1 MEKSQHTSRYCKLL
15 LELKL
20 ARIRAGMTQIEA
32 ATKLKTYKTYV
43 SKVEQG
49 ERKLDVVELADLCKL
64 YKVTVGELLKAVGI
78 E

>member
-1 MEKSQHTSRYCKLL
+1 MEKSQHSERYRRLL

-20 ARIRAGMTQIEA
+20 ARIRVGLTQEQA
-32 ATKLKTYKTYV
+32 AKELKTYKSYV

-49 ERKLDVVELADLCKL
+49 ERRIDVVELAELCRL
-64 YKVTVGELLKAVGI
+64 YGVKVVDMLHAADI

>member
-1 MEKSQHTSRYCKLL
+1 MEKSQHSMRYRKLL

-20 ARIRAGMTQIEA
+20 ARVRAGLSQAEA
-32 ATKLKTYKTYV
+32 GTKLKVYKSYI

-49 ERKLDVVELADLCKL
+49 ERKIDVVELADLCRIYQTTL
-64 YKVTVGELLKAVGI
+64 FELLKSAGI